1 MMGVKGAVGATGP
14 RGPGKNS
21 AAAAALEDEAS
32 ALQDSFVMEH
42 KSLDTAHSR
51 LTVVSVVLIVWGVVV
66 TLAVVVLMIVAFSRL
81 RHNRLFDTEWPAKP
95 SAVDDWRTDA
105 ESGRAPSVAAAD
117 EPVATASD
125 VEGARVHQQRS
136 STILES
142 DMEPEDLP
150 VDMSRLSKLCHDEV
164 TRAAAG
170 NQSED
175 ELNARE
181 IPHFRQP
188 AQQTT
193 S

>member
-1 MMGVKGAVGATGP
+1 
-14 RGPGKNS
+14 
-21 AAAAALEDEAS
+21 
-32 ALQDSFVMEH
+32 MEH
-42 KSLDTAHSR
+42 KSLDSAHSR
-51 LTVVSVVLIVWGVVV
+51 LTVVSVILIVWGVVI
-66 TLAVVVLMIVAFSRL
+66 TLAVVILMTVAFSRL
-81 RHNRLFDTEWPAKP
+81 RHNRLFDTEWPTKP

-105 ESGRAPSVAAAD
+105 ESGRAPSVVAD
-117 EPVATASD
+117 DPVTASD
-125 VEGARVHQQRS
+125 VEGARVHQQQRP

-150 VDMSRLSKLCHDEV
+150 VDMSRLSKLCHDET
-164 TRAAAG
+164 TRAAGG

-181 IPHFRQP
+181 IPHFAFKQP